1 MVRECRLQFLA
12 CVVPC
17 LAFHNIRLAYF
28 IGMSI
33 SVFYIEC
40 ELATLAM
47 ANGGKPYI
55 LFSTFHQ
62 FYFFYSLLSCHGL
75 HYLLKCIKL
84 YTDSYYLQL
93 NSSLIKST
101 GTCIPAHFR
110 HATLSAP
117 APINGADADNSDNLI
132 SVPIIGVPI
141 LSAHL

>member
-1 MVRECRLQFLA
+1 M
-12 CVVPC
+12 CVLC
-17 LAFHNIRLAYF
+17 CSAFHNIRGTYF
-28 IGMSI
+28 TGVSI
-33 SVFYIEC
+33 SVFYIDC

-47 ANGGKPYI
+47 ANGGKPNM
-55 LFSTFHQ
+55 LLSTFHQ

-117 APINGADADNSDNLI
+117 INGADADNSDNLI